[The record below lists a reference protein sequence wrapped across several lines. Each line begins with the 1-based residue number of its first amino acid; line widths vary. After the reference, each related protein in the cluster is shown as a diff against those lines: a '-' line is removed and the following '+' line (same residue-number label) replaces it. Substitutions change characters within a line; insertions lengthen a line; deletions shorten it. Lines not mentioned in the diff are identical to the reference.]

1 MQKVILLPR
10 LEQYKRCLFTRR
22 LVTINQSFVPIRD
35 EKGERAR
42 GVLWHEGI
50 CGRNYEDVA
59 SSFYKS
65 IALPENGHIKKWTMW
80 LDNCSGQNKCWT
92 LYTMMVDRKEIGVQ
106 SIKLKYFTAGHTFMS
121 ADNFHKRV
129 EKEMKEMN
137 NVYDFHD
144 FRRCVSVAGDVTLMN
159 VSDFFN
165 F

>member
-1 MQKVILLPR
+1 
-10 LEQYKRCLFTRR
+10 
-22 LVTINQSFVPIRD
+22 
-35 EKGERAR
+35 
-42 GVLWHEGI
+42 
-50 CGRNYEDVA
+50 
-59 SSFYKS
+59 
-65 IALPENGHIKKWTMW
+65 
-80 LDNCSGQNKCWT
+80 
-92 LYTMMVDRKEIGVQ
+92 MMVDVINRMEIGIE

-121 ADNFHKRV
+121 ADNFHEEGV